1 MGRRQEIVLELDRA
15 PYVRQGAE
23 LARMG
28 WGRELPEEGGGGKAQ
43 NAKRAEA
50 KARDG
55 ERAHNFACSVSS
67 VLACGDE
74 RTDSDMCASSLA
86 SV

>member
-1 MGRRQEIVLELDRA
+1 MGRRQEIVLELGRA

-28 WGRELPEEGGGGKAQ
+28 WGRELPEEGGGGQ
-43 NAKRAEA
+43 NANRAEA
-50 KARDG
+50 KARRA
-55 ERAHNFACSVSS
+55 RAHNIACSVSS

-74 RTDSDMCASSLA
+74 RTDGDMCASSLA